1 MQMIDSVVRVGHGI
15 SLTVNRHPKYK
26 WLSSVQHGRLN
37 QSFVKWLSHL
47 HFGWRLLM
55 YMYVTYWSIRM
66 IVVTYTGNVTYSSV
80 LAVSFLCQMTCCL
93 TYFGRLFIHAYMTCV
108 FSYVP
113 RLLTTHYVQLGKK
126 RRERS
131 NCNHYII
138 SPRVIVKAII
148 MIHTFV
154 TD

>member
-66 IVVTYTGNVTYSSV
+66 IVVTYTGSVTYSSV
-80 LAVSFLCQMTCCL
+80 LTVSFLCQVPCCL
-93 TYFGRLFIHAYMTCV
+93 NILDDWLSTHIWLVSSH
-108 FSYVP
+108 SP
-113 RLLTTHYVQLGKK
+113 RLLTAHYVKLGKK
-126 RRERS
+126 RRESS
-131 NCNHYII
+131 NRNHYII
-138 SPRVIVKAII
+138 SPRVIIKVII

-154 TD
+154 TE